1 MKTEQI
7 AIYAAIIA
15 IALYLILRKP
25 ASNMRYRRGGVKS
38 KSRKKISFSI
48 IKHHENRTCTLQY

>member
-25 ASNMRYRRGGVKS
+25 ASNMSSGQAG
-38 KSRKKISFSI
+38 
-48 IKHHENRTCTLQY
+48 C